1 LTDSDAATWE
11 LISAGGNL
19 KAAKDGSDYLSIDS
33 GGNVNVNGGGYVKIG
48 PADTQAELRLYR
60 DDSTINTAGIAIG
73 DINFGGADANND
85 NAARLRVKS
94 DGAWTASSSPTAFEF
109 QTCPSG
115 SESPQT
121 RLIIASDGQVGIG
134 VAPAAKLDVHDN
146 ANNQRLIRISHP
158 TSPTEAGGYLG
169 FASDGTTD
177 NNLVVLG
184 VQYSGSYYDALTIQR
199 STRLAT
205 FSGGITV
212 SGGVT
217 SLGSFTNLDIS
228 SGAITITSSTHKVD
242 TEGGAATDDLDTIN
256 GGTDGSIL
264 VIQSNNNDRDVSA
277 KDGTGNLQLA
287 GNYELNHSS
296 RKLTLIKSGSV
307 WYELSRSSN
316 I

>member
-1 LTDSDAATWE
+1 MASE
-11 LISAGGNL
+11 LEVGKVRVS
-19 KAAKDGSDYLSIDS
+19 
-33 GGNVNVNGGGYVKIG
+33 
-48 PADTQAELRLYR
+48 PANITAELQLYR
-60 DDSTINTAGIAIG
+60 DDSTINAAGTAIG
-73 DINFGGADANND
+73 DINFGGGDADND

-94 DGAWTASSSPTAFEF
+94 DAAWTASSSPTAFEF

-121 RLIIASDGQVGIG
+121 RLVIDSDGQVGIN

-205 FSGGITV
+205 FANDVAYDNHARVYHGNLPSTGPSHSSHDKYNFNFTFSGTYGVALITLDIAAGIGEVAAGRYTLAV
-212 SGGVT
+212 SCTANSGVT
-217 SLGSFTNLDIS
+217 TQLMGSVTEVFKHNLSALTFADSGSSNRTFTLSVERTVTAENWGPNANYKLEV
-228 SGAITITSSTHKVD
+228 T
-242 TEGGAATDDLDTIN
+242 
-256 GGTDGSIL
+256 
-264 VIQSNNNDRDVSA
+264 NNHQ
-277 KDGTGNLQLA
+277 T
-287 GNYELNHSS
+287 
-296 RKLTLIKSGSV
+296 LTLNSV
-307 WYELSRSSN
+307 TAST
-316 I
+316 

>member
-1 LTDSDAATWE
+1 
-11 LISAGGNL
+11 
-19 KAAKDGSDYLSIDS
+19 
-33 GGNVNVNGGGYVKIG
+33 
-48 PADTQAELRLYR
+48 
-60 DDSTINTAGIAIG
+60 
-73 DINFGGADANND
+73 
-85 NAARLRVKS
+85 LRVKS
-94 DGAWTASSSPTAFEF
+94 DGAWTSTSSPTAFEF

-121 RLIIASDGQVGIG
+121 RLVIG
-134 VAPAAKLDVHDN
+134 STGDVTVNESVA
-146 ANNQRLIRISHP
+146 IG
-158 TSPTEAGGYLG
+158 TSPTAGISLNVRENSTTTAADIRNANASGFGLYVAGGSSSSEYAFRAANKDNAALFTVRG
-169 FASDGTTD
+169 DG
-177 NNLVVLG
+177 
-184 VQYSGSYYDALTIQR
+184 
-199 STRLAT
+199 LAE

-287 GNYELNHSS
+287 GNYDLNHSS